1 MRVNEDIAYELI
13 LRKHIAKFTVRKT
26 KFITANEI
34 RVNGGNFIPQEEMKD
49 SNMINT
55 RINVVM

>member
-13 LRKHIAKFTVRKT
+13 LRTHIAKFTVRKI
-26 KFITANEI
+26 KFITVNEM
-34 RVNGGNFIPQEEMKD
+34 RVNGGNFFPQEEMKD

-55 RINVVM
+55 RSNVVM